1 MSVVNSWT
9 GLVVFMLGF
18 KLCELLSTVGS
29 WLFKL
34 LNLKKENLIG
44 MKGINPARRVRYQ
57 TL

>member
-1 MSVVNSWT
+1 
-9 GLVVFMLGF
+9 
-18 KLCELLSTVGS
+18 
-29 WLFKL
+29 L